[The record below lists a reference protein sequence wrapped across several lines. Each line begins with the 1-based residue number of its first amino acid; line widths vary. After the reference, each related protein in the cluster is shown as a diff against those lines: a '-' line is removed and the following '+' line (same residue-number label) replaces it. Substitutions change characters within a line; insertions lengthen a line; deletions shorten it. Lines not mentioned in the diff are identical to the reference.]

1 MSKKMS
7 LASEIKKHAGTE
19 LAELLSELKHLRAE
33 QAKGHASK
41 VVYMIDTT
49 TQIGGKLH
57 EAGCG
62 FSPCFFGSL
71 KECESAIRAC
81 ANACFKQLEADKC
94 KPRIVVSFD
103 SEKIAKGA
111 VRLYYTE
118 MKSKKNAF
126 REFRPVAFELA
137 DSLEKAKQLM
147 EF

>member
-1 MSKKMS
+1 MS

-19 LAELLSELKHLRAE
+19 LAELLSELRFLRAK
-33 QAKGHASK
+33 QAKGHNQK
-41 VVYMIDTT
+41 VIYMIDTT

-81 ANACFKQLEADKC
+81 ANECFKQLKVDKC
-94 KPRIVVSFD
+94 KPRLIVSFD
-103 SEKIAKGA
+103 SQRIAKGA
-111 VRLYYTE
+111 VRIYYTE
-118 MKSKKNAF
+118 KGSRKSAI
-126 REFRPVAFELA
+126 REFRPVSFELA

>member
-1 MSKKMS
+1 MS
-7 LASEIKKHAGTE
+7 LASEIKKYAGTE

-33 QAKGHASK
+33 RKKGHASK
-41 VVYMIDTT
+41 VIYMIDTT

-111 VRLYYTE
+111 VRIYYTE
-118 MKSKKNAF
+118 KGSKKSAI
-126 REFRPVAFELA
+126 REFRPVSFELA
-137 DSLEKAKQLM
+137 DSLEKAKDLM
-147 EF
+147 GLNDK

>member
-1 MSKKMS
+1 MS

-19 LAELLSELKHLRAE
+19 LAELLSELKYLRAK
-33 QAKGHASK
+33 QAKGHNQK
-41 VVYMIDTT
+41 VIYMIDTT

-94 KPRIVVSFD
+94 KPRLIVIFD
-103 SEKIAKGA
+103 SQKIAKGA
-111 VRLYYTE
+111 VRIYYT
-118 MKSKKNAF
+118 KKGSKKSAI
-126 REFRPVAFELA
+126 REFRPVSFELA

>member
-1 MSKKMS
+1 MSKKIS
-7 LASEIKKHAGTE
+7 LASEIKKHADTE
-19 LAELLSELKHLRAE
+19 LAELLSELKYLRAK
-33 QAKGHASK
+33 QKKGHNQK
-41 VVYMIDTT
+41 VIYMIDTT

-81 ANACFKQLEADKC
+81 ANACFKQLKADKC
-94 KPRIVVSFD
+94 KPRLIVSFD
-103 SEKIAKGA
+103 SDKIAKGA
-111 VRLYYTE
+111 MRIYYTE
-118 MKSKKNAF
+118 KGSKKSAI
-126 REFRPVAFELA
+126 REFRPVSFELA

>member
-1 MSKKMS
+1 MS

-19 LAELLSELKHLRAE
+19 LAEFLSELKYLRAK
-33 QAKGHASK
+33 QKKGHNQK
-41 VVYMIDTT
+41 VIYMIDTT

-81 ANACFKQLEADKC
+81 ANACFKQLKADKC
-94 KPRIVVSFD
+94 KPRLIVSFD
-103 SEKIAKGA
+103 SQRIAKGA
-111 VRLYYTE
+111 VRIYYTE
-118 MKSKKNAF
+118 KGSKKSAI

-137 DSLEKAKQLM
+137 DSLEKAKELM

>member
-1 MSKKMS
+1 MSKKIS

-19 LAELLSELKHLRAE
+19 LAEFLSELKYLRAK
-33 QAKGHASK
+33 QKKGHNQK
-41 VVYMIDTT
+41 VIYMIDTT

-81 ANACFKQLEADKC
+81 ANACFKQLKADKC
-94 KPRIVVSFD
+94 KPRLIVSFD
-103 SEKIAKGA
+103 SQRIAKGA
-111 VRLYYTE
+111 VRIYYTE
-118 MKSKKNAF
+118 KGSKKSAI

>member
-1 MSKKMS
+1 MS

-19 LAELLSELKHLRAE
+19 LAELLSELKYLRAK
-33 QAKGHASK
+33 QKKGHNQK
-41 VVYMIDTT
+41 VIYMIDTT

-81 ANACFKQLEADKC
+81 ANACFKQLKADKC
-94 KPRIVVSFD
+94 KPRLIVSFD
-103 SEKIAKGA
+103 SQRIAKGA
-111 VRLYYTE
+111 VRIYYTE
-118 MKSKKNAF
+118 KGSKKSAI

>member
-1 MSKKMS
+1 MS

-19 LAELLSELKHLRAE
+19 LAELLSELRFLRAK
-33 QAKGHASK
+33 QAKGHNQK
-41 VVYMIDTT
+41 VIYMIDTT
-49 TQIGGKLH
+49 TQIGGKLY

-71 KECESAIRAC
+71 KECESAIRCAC
-81 ANACFKQLEADKC
+81 AMCFKALKRDKC
-94 KPRIVVSFD
+94 KPRLVTSYD

-111 VRLYYTE
+111 VRIYYTE
-118 MKSKKNAF
+118 KGSKKSAI
-126 REFRPVAFELA
+126 REFRPVSFELA

>member
-1 MSKKMS
+1 MS

-19 LAELLSELKHLRAE
+19 LAELLSELKYLRAK
-33 QAKGHASK
+33 QAKGHNQK
-41 VVYMIDTT
+41 VIYMIDTT

-81 ANACFKQLEADKC
+81 ANACFKQLKADKC
-94 KPRIVVSFD
+94 KPRLIVSFD

-111 VRLYYTE
+111 MRIYYTE
-118 MKSKKNAF
+118 KGSKKSAI
-126 REFRPVAFELA
+126 REFRPVSFQLA
-137 DSLEKAKQLM
+137 DSLEKAKELM

>member
-1 MSKKMS
+1 MS
-7 LASEIKKHAGTE
+7 LAKQIKANLGTE
-19 LAELLSELKHLRAE
+19 LAELLSELKDLRAE
-33 QAKGHASK
+33 RKKGHASK

-81 ANACFKQLEADKC
+81 ANECFKQLKTDKC
-94 KPRIVVSFD
+94 KPRLIISFD

-111 VRLYYTE
+111 VRIYYTE
-118 MKSKKNAF
+118 KGSKKSAI
-126 REFRPVAFELA
+126 REFRPVSFQLA
-137 DSLEKAKQLM
+137 NTLDKAKELM
-147 EF
+147 GLNDD

>member
-1 MSKKMS
+1 MS
-7 LASEIKKHAGTE
+7 LAKQIKANLGTE
-19 LAELLSELKHLRAE
+19 LAELLSELKQLRAE
-33 QAKGHASK
+33 RKKGHASK
-41 VVYMIDTT
+41 VIYMIDTT
-49 TQIGGKLH
+49 TQIGGKLY

-118 MKSKKNAF
+118 MKSKKSAF

>member
-1 MSKKMS
+1 MS

-19 LAELLSELKHLRAE
+19 LAEFLSELKYLRAK
-33 QAKGHASK
+33 QKKGHNQK
-41 VVYMIDTT
+41 VIYMIDTT

-81 ANACFKQLEADKC
+81 ANACFKQLKADKC
-94 KPRIVVSFD
+94 KPRLIVSFD
-103 SEKIAKGA
+103 SQRIAKGA
-111 VRLYYTE
+111 VRIYYTE
-118 MKSKKNAF
+118 KGSKKSAI